1 MSILNVLG
9 GLAANYF
16 IPGSGLLGFAGGAAA
31 AKGLEGLLFDDDDTG
46 EDQLADKL
54 AKFNQGPGQQEG
66 WDDNLYKSRYTGED
80 GVAPAFSTAEERD
93 AYDRTVVASSAKATQ
108 IQRPYQGFAQGG
120 IAQLFAYGGQVG
132 AQNQLGQ
139 PTMAPYPGYAG
150 AGALEM
156 SPYEGSIDAFY
167 NQPLHQYG
175 QYLEKEYGKP
185 DFPQKRNQFLQEVSQ
200 KEQQTFQNDN
210 AFNSPMGIGRS
221 MIGPNVGGNPFDIPL
236 GRPIGQL
243 PDNNNAMISDSI
255 VGNGYYDN
263 PLNNHGYGGSLDSRF
278 TRIDNQGQPG
288 PLGQFAAGG
297 LIQGPGTVTS
307 DSIPGQIMQN
317 GQPVEEIAVANGEV
331 ILSGKDLASMDPDGD
346 MKRAGMR
353 LGGAANG
360 TRGAEAARMFA
371 EVSGKKGPYNG

>member
-31 AKGLEGLLFDDDDTG
+31 AKGLEGLLFDNDDNSA
-46 EDQLADKL
+46 DQSADKL

-80 GVAPAFSTAEERD
+80 GEAPAFSTAEERD
-93 AYDRTVVASSAKATQ
+93 AYDRNVMASAAQATQ
-108 IQRPYQGFAQGG
+108 IQSPYQGLAQGG
-120 IAQLFAYGGQVG
+120 IAQFV
-132 AQNQLGQ
+132 
-139 PTMAPYPGYAG
+139 
-150 AGALEM
+150 
-156 SPYEGSIDAFY
+156 
-167 NQPLHQYG
+167 
-175 QYLEKEYGKP
+175 
-185 DFPQKRNQFLQEVSQ
+185 
-200 KEQQTFQNDN
+200 
-210 AFNSPMGIGRS
+210 
-221 MIGPNVGGNPFDIPL
+221 
-236 GRPIGQL
+236 
-243 PDNNNAMISDSI
+243 
-255 VGNGYYDN
+255 
-263 PLNNHGYGGSLDSRF
+263 
-278 TRIDNQGQPG
+278 
-288 PLGQFAAGG
+288 AGG

-331 ILSGKDLASMDPDGD
+331 ILSGKDLARMDPDGD